1 MEEMSSNTITQG
13 ARRRCGILSFAN
25 SSSGTVGWPIL
36 GRRYDLPPPSGNR
49 WREGPLGEPHHV
61 LSYDLGL
68 ATPDPEIFRT
78 ALRRVGRP
86 PESCAFFDDVPTFVD
101 AAAVLGINFRVQ
113 LSRLGLALQGEPHS
127 KTGGAER
134 RRRARSDGSCPHCG
148 AAGAALSKTV
158 RRYLLVSGCA

>member
-1 MEEMSSNTITQG
+1 M
-13 ARRRCGILSFAN
+13 
-25 SSSGTVGWPIL
+25 
-36 GRRYDLPPPSGNR
+36 
-49 WREGPLGEPHHV
+49 

-127 KTGGAER
+127 KTEAQSAGGER
-134 RRRARSDGSCPHCG
+134 DQS
-148 AAGAALSKTV
+148 AAAPTAALLGQLYPT
-158 RRYLLVSGCA
+158 RCDAIC